1 MLPVPGSFPRAA
13 IFRLGVQSAFPSQLQ
28 SVQQGIAWLVKN
40 YADTATYLGTPANE
54 YFVTALDF
62 HQVLP
67 YTSLRFQID
76 IDAPTTTDEPWLAN
90 LWVENTD
97 TTPALA
103 AIRLAGQI
111 NDFARV
117 QGASFPDMR
126 SLRAVAVTNAVYI
139 YLPWGM
145 IGSNGIGT
153 QDGPDGAEAAA
164 LLFGGVDNPLVAGII
179 GPKRHIFRVNFPFS
193 DPYYGAPPVT

>member
-13 IFRLGVQSAFPSQLQ
+13 IFRLGVQTDHPSQLQ
-28 SVQQGIAWLVKN
+28 SVQQGIAWTVSN

-67 YTSLRFQID
+67 YTSIRFQVD

-90 LWVENTD
+90 LWLENTD

-117 QGASFPDMR
+117 TSAVYPDMR
-126 SLRAVAVTNAVYI
+126 SLNARAVGGDVNI

-145 IGSNGIGT
+145 IGNSGLGA
-153 QDGPDGAEAAA
+153 QDGPNGAESA
-164 LLFGGVDNPLVAGII
+164 LILFAGVDNPLVAGII
-179 GPKRHIFRVNFPFS
+179 GPKRHVFRVNFPFS
-193 DPYYGAPPVT
+193 DPYYGEPPIA